1 MRGVRTTFACLVA
14 GLMLSSFVSTV
25 WLGGTAVAQT
35 PSPEIS
41 VGDPDAQPRDQIL
54 LSGDVTVS
62 RGEEVG
68 EVVILHG
75 TATVAGV
82 VRGDVIV
89 VDGSI
94 SVTGQVSGSVVSV
107 NGPVTLG
114 PNAQVLGDVIA
125 RDRIRIEA
133 GASVGGD
140 VREGAA
146 FTFRTPIEVFGPL
159 GAWLAV
165 VTSTLVLGALLLFL
179 APRGAE
185 AVAAAALGSPWAAV
199 GIGLV
204 AFLAL
209 PLAGVLAVLTLV
221 GLPLGLALLLGLF
234 LLYSV
239 GFVWSVFVIGRA
251 LWHLPRSRWVAFAIG
266 WAIVAA
272 ISAIPVAGAIVW
284 FAGAAFGLGAMTV
297 ATWRARGAGGRH
309 RSGGKMPA
317 ERSALEP
324 AQPSPE
330 PVATERTVP
339 EGTGL

>member
-1 MRGVRTTFACLVA
+1 MRGGRPTFACLIVGLTLSLA
-14 GLMLSSFVSTV
+14 GLTL
-25 WLGGTAVAQT
+25 WLGGPAVARA
-35 PSPEIS
+35 PSPETR
-41 VGDPDAQPRDQIL
+41 VGDPEAEPRDQIV
-54 LSGDVTVS
+54 LSGDVLVP
-62 RGEEVG
+62 RGAEVG
-68 EVVILHG
+68 EVVVLHG

-89 VDGSI
+89 IDGPI

-107 NGPVTLG
+107 NGSVTLG

-140 VREGAA
+140 IREGAA

-165 VTSTLVLGALLLFL
+165 VTSTLLLGALLQFL
-179 APRGAE
+179 MPRGAE
-185 AVAAAALGSPWAAV
+185 AVAAAALGSPWSAA
-199 GIGLV
+199 GIGLA
-204 AFLAL
+204 AFVAL

-221 GLPLGLALLLGLF
+221 GLPLGLGLLLGLF

-239 GFVWSVFVIGRA
+239 GFAWSVFVVGRA
-251 LWHLPRSRWVAFAIG
+251 LWHLPRSRWIAFAIG

-272 ISAIPVAGAIVW
+272 VSAIPVVGAIVW
-284 FAGAAFGLGAMTV
+284 FAGATFGLGGMTI

-317 ERSALEP
+317 ERWAVE
-324 AQPSPE
+324 AVQQSPE
-330 PVATERTVP
+330 PVATERTAP

>member
-1 MRGVRTTFACLVA
+1 MRGVRSTFACLVA
-14 GLMLSSFVSTV
+14 GLMLSSFGSTV

-41 VGDPDAQPRDQIL
+41 VGDPDAQPRDQIV
-54 LSGDVTVS
+54 LSGDVTVP
-62 RGEEVG
+62 RGAEVG
-68 EVVILHG
+68 EVVVVHG

-165 VTSTLVLGALLLFL
+165 VTSTLLLGALLLFL

-185 AVAAAALGSPWAAV
+185 SVAAAALGSPWTAV
-199 GIGLV
+199 GIGLA

-234 LLYSV
+234 LLYSI

-272 ISAIPVAGAIVW
+272 ILAIPVVGGVVW
-284 FAGAAFGLGAMTV
+284 FAGAAFGLGAMTI

-309 RSGGKMPA
+309 RSSGKMLA
-317 ERSALEP
+317 ERSAVEP
-324 AQPSPE
+324 AQTSPDPIVIE
-330 PVATERTVP
+330 GATP
-339 EGTGL
+339 EGTGR

>member
-1 MRGVRTTFACLVA
+1 MRGVRRTFACLVT
-14 GLMLSSFVSTV
+14 GLTLSFVGLAL
-25 WLGGTAVAQT
+25 WLGAPAVAQT
-35 PSPEIS
+35 PSPETTS
-41 VGDPDAQPRDQIL
+41 VGEQLQPRDQIV
-54 LSGDVTVS
+54 LSGDVMVP
-62 RGEEVG
+62 RGAEVG
-68 EVVILHG
+68 EVVVLHG

-94 SVTGQVSGSVVSV
+94 SVTGQVSGSAVSV

-140 VREGAA
+140 IREGAA

-165 VTSTLVLGALLLFL
+165 VTSTLLLGALLLFL

-185 AVAAAALGSPWAAV
+185 AVAAAALGSPWAAA
-199 GIGLV
+199 GIGLA
-204 AFLAL
+204 AFVAL
-209 PLAGVLAVLTLV
+209 PLAAVLAVLTLV

-234 LLYSV
+234 LLYSI
-239 GFVWSVFVIGRA
+239 GFAWTVFVVGRA
-251 LWHLPRSRWVAFAIG
+251 LWHPPRSRWVAFAIG

-272 ISAIPVAGAIVW
+272 ISAIPVVGAIVW
-284 FAGAAFGLGAMTV
+284 FAGAAFGLGAMTI

-317 ERSALEP
+317 ERSAVEP
-324 AQPSPE
+324 AQPPSE
-330 PVATERTVP
+330 PVVIERAP
-339 EGTGL
+339 EGTGR

>member
-1 MRGVRTTFACLVA
+1 MFACLLA
-14 GLMLSSFVSTV
+14 GLTL
-25 WLGGTAVAQT
+25 WLGGPAFGQT
-35 PSPEIS
+35 RSPES
-41 VGDPDAQPRDQIL
+41 SPNERPRDQIV

-62 RGEEVG
+62 RGAEVG
-68 EVVILHG
+68 EVVVFHG

-89 VDGSI
+89 VDGPI

-107 NGPVTLG
+107 NGSVTLG

-125 RDRIRIEA
+125 RDRIRIDR
-133 GASVGGD
+133 GASVGGN

-165 VTSTLVLGALLLFL
+165 VTSTLLLGALLLFL
-179 APRGAE
+179 MPRGAD
-185 AVAAAALGSPWAAV
+185 AVAAAALGSPWSAA
-199 GIGLV
+199 GIGLA
-204 AFLAL
+204 AFLVL

-221 GLPLGLALLLGLF
+221 GLPIGLALLLGLF
-234 LLYSV
+234 LLYSI
-239 GFVWSVFVIGRA
+239 GFAWTVFVLGRT
-251 LWHLPRSRWVAFAIG
+251 LWHVPRSRWLAFAIG

-272 ISAIPVAGAIVW
+272 ISVIPVVGAIVW
-284 FAGAAFGLGAMTV
+284 FAGAAFGLGAMTT

-317 ERSALEP
+317 ERSAVEP

-330 PVATERTVP
+330 PMMTERTTS
-339 EGTGL
+339 EGTGR

>member
-1 MRGVRTTFACLVA
+1 MRGVRSTFACLVA
-14 GLMLSSFVSTV
+14 GLMLSSFGSTV

-41 VGDPDAQPRDQIL
+41 VGDPDAQPRDQIV
-54 LSGDVTVS
+54 LSGDVTVP
-62 RGEEVG
+62 RGAEVG
-68 EVVILHG
+68 EVVVLHG

-125 RDRIRIEA
+125 RDRIRIET

-146 FTFRTPIEVFGPL
+146 FTFRTPIEVFGPF

-165 VTSTLVLGALLLFL
+165 VTSTLLLGALLLFL
-179 APRGAE
+179 APRSAE
-185 AVAAAALGSPWAAV
+185 AVAGVALDSPWTAA
-199 GIGLV
+199 GIGLA

-209 PLAGVLAVLTLV
+209 PLAAALAVLTLV
-221 GLPLGLALLLGLF
+221 GLPLGLALFLGLF
-234 LLYSV
+234 LLYSI
-239 GFVWSVFVIGRA
+239 GFAWTVFVLGRA
-251 LWHLPRSRWVAFAIG
+251 LWHVPRSRWVALAIG
-266 WAIVAA
+266 WGIVAA
-272 ISAIPVAGAIVW
+272 ISAIPVVGAIVW
-284 FAGAAFGLGAMTV
+284 FAGAAFGFGAMTI

-309 RSGGKMPA
+309 RSGGKMPT
-317 ERSALEP
+317 ERSAVEP
-324 AQPSPE
+324 AQPE
-330 PVATERTVP
+330 PIVIERTAP

>member
-1 MRGVRTTFACLVA
+1 MRGVRPTFACLIVGLTLSFA
-14 GLMLSSFVSTV
+14 GLTL
-25 WLGGTAVAQT
+25 WLGGPAVAQT
-35 PSPEIS
+35 PSPETP
-41 VGDPDAQPRDQIL
+41 VGDPEAEPRDQIV
-54 LSGDVTVS
+54 LSGDVLVP
-62 RGEEVG
+62 RGAEVG
-68 EVVILHG
+68 EVVVLHG

-82 VRGDVIV
+82 ARGDVIV
-89 VDGSI
+89 VDGPI

-107 NGPVTLG
+107 NGSVTLG

-140 VREGAA
+140 IREGAA

-165 VTSTLVLGALLLFL
+165 VTSTLLLGLLLLFL

-185 AVAAAALGSPWAAV
+185 AVAAAALGSTWSAA
-199 GIGLV
+199 GIGLA
-204 AFLAL
+204 AFVAL
-209 PLAGVLAVLTLV
+209 PLSAVLAVLTLV

-239 GFVWSVFVIGRA
+239 GFAWSVFVAGRA
-251 LWHLPRSRWVAFAIG
+251 LWRAPRSRWAAFAIG

-272 ISAIPVAGAIVW
+272 ISAIPVVGAIVW
-284 FAGAAFGLGAMTV
+284 FAGAAFGLGAMTI

-317 ERSALEP
+317 ERSAAEP

-330 PVATERTVP
+330 AMPTEVATS
-339 EGTGL
+339 EGTGT